1 MNMRCTGRLVEWND
15 SRGFGFV
22 QPDAGG
28 ARVFVHISAWQPRPG
43 PQQRPRLGMPLAFTL
58 GMEQGRPRALAVAW
72 RSQDLAA
79 HGSVQGSAQAT
90 SSTPSSNAGR
100 PRASRRSSS
109 TARTAGSAST
119 SRGAYGAL
127 LVLALVWAAIAW
139 QWGVPH
145 WVGGVYVGLSLWSFA
160 MYAYDKRQAQTG
172 GWRTP
177 ESSLHTVAVLG
188 GWPGALLAQQWLRH
202 KSSKV
207 PFRRV
212 FWATVV
218 LNMLAFIVL
227 LSPAGLRV
235 L

>member
-1 MNMRCTGRLVEWND
+1 MRCTGRLVEWND

-28 ARVFVHISAWQPRPG
+28 ARVFVHISAWQPRPE
-43 PQQRPRLGMPLAFTL
+43 PQQRPRVGMPLAFNL

-72 RSQDLAA
+72 RSQDLAVGERA
-79 HGSVQGSAQAT
+79 LASTTAERSRAT
-90 SSTPSSNAGR
+90 Q
-100 PRASRRSSS
+100 RRS
-109 TARTAGSAST
+109 TARTAGSASA

-127 LVLALVWAAIAW
+127 WVLALVWAAIAW

-145 WVGGVYVGLSLWSFA
+145 WVGSVYAGLSLWSFA

-177 ESSLHTVAVLG
+177 ESSLHTVALLG

-227 LSPAGLRV
+227 LSPVGLRV

>member
-1 MNMRCTGRLVEWND
+1 MNTRCTGRLVEWND

-22 QPDAGG
+22 QPDTGG
-28 ARVFVHISAWQPRPG
+28 ARVFVHISAWQPRPE
-43 PQQRPRLGMPLAFTL
+43 PQQRPRVGMPLAFNL

-72 RSQDLAA
+72 RSQDLAVSERA
-79 HGSVQGSAQAT
+79 PASTTAERSRAT
-90 SSTPSSNAGR
+90 Q
-100 PRASRRSSS
+100 RRS
-109 TARTAGSAST
+109 TARTAGSASA
-119 SRGAYGAL
+119 SRGGYGAL
-127 LVLALVWAAIAW
+127 WVLAVVWAAIAW

-145 WVGGVYVGLSLWSFA
+145 WVAGVYVGLSLWSFA

-177 ESSLHTVAVLG
+177 ESSLHTVALLG

-235 L
+235 G

>member
-1 MNMRCTGRLVEWND
+1 MNTRCTGRLVEWND

-22 QPDAGG
+22 QPDTGG
-28 ARVFVHISAWQPRPG
+28 ARVFVHISAWQPRPE
-43 PQQRPRLGMPLAFTL
+43 PQQRPRVGMPLAFNL

-72 RSQDLAA
+72 RSQDLTVSERALA
-79 HGSVQGSAQAT
+79 STTAERSRAT
-90 SSTPSSNAGR
+90 Q
-100 PRASRRSSS
+100 RRS
-109 TARTAGSAST
+109 TARTAGSASA
-119 SRGAYGAL
+119 SRGGYGAL
-127 LVLALVWAAIAW
+127 LVLAVVWAAIAW

-177 ESSLHTVAVLG
+177 ESSLHTVALLG

>member
-1 MNMRCTGRLVEWND
+1 MRCTGRLVEWND

-22 QPDAGG
+22 QPDTGG
-28 ARVFVHISAWQPRPG
+28 ARVFVHISAWQPRPE
-43 PQQRPRLGMPLAFTL
+43 PQQRPRVGMPLAFNL

-72 RSQDLAA
+72 RSQDLAVGERA
-79 HGSVQGSAQAT
+79 LASTTAERSRAT
-90 SSTPSSNAGR
+90 Q
-100 PRASRRSSS
+100 RRS
-109 TARTAGSAST
+109 TARTAGSASS
-119 SRGAYGAL
+119 SRGGYGAL
-127 LVLALVWAAIAW
+127 LVLAVVWAAIAW

-145 WVGGVYVGLSLWSFA
+145 WVGGVYVGLSLWSFV

-177 ESSLHTVAVLG
+177 ESSLHAVALLG

-202 KSSKV
+202 KSSKL